1 MTTAELS
8 IWIVKYE
15 EYQTDLD
22 WVCSH
27 NDWDEVL
34 YEAVEMSENSIRI
47 WEKQASFREELSEIT
62 DSYDRHLAAFII
74 ADNSEGTILTY
85 AYALAEDALKY
96 KHNTSR
102 YHAYLT
108 HIKHVLSLLDPIKLN
123 FHDRN
128 I

>member
-1 MTTAELS
+1 MTTTELS

-15 EYQTDLD
+15 EYQADPN
-22 WVCSH
+22 WICSH
-27 NDWDEVL
+27 NDRDEVL

-74 ADNSEGTILTY
+74 ADNSECTILMY

-96 KHNTSR
+96 KQNTSR

-108 HIKHVLSLLDPIKLN
+108 HIKHVLGLLDPIKLN
-123 FHDRN
+123 FYDRN

>member
-34 YEAVEMSENSIRI
+34 YEAVEMSKNSIRI

-62 DSYDRHLAAFII
+62 DSYDRHLAACII